1 MTIQA
6 DSPKFQRLSLRTG
19 TIDSEEKLISF
30 QAIFVLID
38 IMNFNC
44 QKTFIFKFKNGDKSN
59 VIQSYYC

>member
-6 DSPKFQRLSLRTG
+6 DSPKFQRLSLWTG

-30 QAIFVLID
+30 QAIVVLND
-38 IMNFNC
+38 VMNFNG

-59 VIQSYYC
+59 VIRGY